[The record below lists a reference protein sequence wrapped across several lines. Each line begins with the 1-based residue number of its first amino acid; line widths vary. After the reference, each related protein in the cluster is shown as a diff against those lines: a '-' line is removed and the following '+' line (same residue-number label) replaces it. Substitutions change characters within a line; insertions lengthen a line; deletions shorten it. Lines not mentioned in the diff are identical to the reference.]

1 MKRLFTKM
9 ESLLAT
15 ATMSL
20 NILTR
25 MIETWGIHTDVFRE
39 RLAAYKLTGDV
50 NLHHAYILK
59 RL

>member
-1 MKRLFTKM
+1 
-9 ESLLAT
+9 
-15 ATMSL
+15 MSL

-39 RLAAYKLTGDV
+39 RLAAYKQTGDV